1 MVNSPMDMAS
11 SIVQLSPQT
20 GFKLGAACTLVLV
33 PGERALRAF
42 MAGAKAGLQPPAV
55 QNAYAQLVEACV
67 NQLAAVTSAVSSVL
81 HRKNQP
87 QAAAAFASSTARPL
101 LSLPWVHALSQAV
114 LQAVAW
120 AGPGKAHWLPLLSQ
134 HPIALG

>member
-1 MVNSPMDMAS
+1 
-11 SIVQLSPQT
+11 
-20 GFKLGAACTLVLV
+20 
-33 PGERALRAF
+33 

-67 NQLAAVTSAVSSVL
+67 NQLAAVTTAVSSVL
-81 HRKNQP
+81 HRTNQP

-101 LSLPWVHALSQAV
+101 LLLPWVHALSQAV

-120 AGPGKAHWLPLLSQ
+120 AFPGKAHWLPLISQ